1 MRWPQ
6 YRSRPRL
13 GDLRAMLRGR
23 SAQRFLG
30 SPHMPKKNSINGSA
44 NEFKAETAKIKSP
57 LKKAA
62 G

>member
-1 MRWPQ
+1 
-6 YRSRPRL
+6 
-13 GDLRAMLRGR
+13 MLRGR

-44 NEFKAETAKIKSP
+44 NEFKAETDKIKSP